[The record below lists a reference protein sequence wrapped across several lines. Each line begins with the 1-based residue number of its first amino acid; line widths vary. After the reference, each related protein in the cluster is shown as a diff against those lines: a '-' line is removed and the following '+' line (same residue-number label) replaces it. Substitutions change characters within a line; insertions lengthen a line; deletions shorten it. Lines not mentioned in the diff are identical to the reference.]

1 MRSVIQAARGV
12 AIEAYESW
20 LTPSADL
27 LSLPIQREVLAD
39 RYHVVEN
46 LMDWVS
52 KEISRNQIPGRT
64 IMIIIF
70 QRSQIKGATLYK
82 KRQLQRGLGDVSVPA
97 PSSYASKTR

>member
-70 QRSQIKGATLYK
+70 QTSQIKRGNSVQEEATAAWFRRRL
-82 KRQLQRGLGDVSVPA
+82 R
-97 PSSYASKTR
+97 ASAKLVRE